1 MDVTSIR
8 FKTFY
13 VIREELEDNWLEKGS
28 AEEEVR
34 LNLEVSGLAGAVS
47 GVINEMQIIGEE
59 QVYEEDNTF
68 CLEYVE

>member
-1 MDVTSIR
+1 MDVMSIR
-8 FKTFY
+8 FRTFY